1 MQSEPNK
8 LTTPLNPVLSMD
20 ETKILEDVNK
30 GLVTS
35 VVTGN
40 PVDVRSLLG
49 GVTEQDGLI
58 VKAEVGLTFQGR
70 QPGFSCDFRQ
80 LLFNGLV
87 E

>member
-1 MQSEPNK
+1 MN
-8 LTTPLNPVLSMD
+8 

-49 GVTEQDGLI
+49 GVTEKGGLI
-58 VKAEVGLTFQGR
+58 VKAEVGSTLQGR